1 MKLLATIK
9 KEILILVRDRAA
21 LAVLFLMPM
30 ALVFIVTLVQDAP
43 IRQFQRSSIP
53 LIFVDEDK
61 DELGRAIA
69 AGLRHSEYFAIV
81 DSLHG
86 RALSEE
92 DAKSVISGGK
102 YKVGIIVTKRA
113 TERLKARALKLFRGK
128 FSGDSN
134 ADSLMADAAPD
145 DSEILLLFDP
155 AVQKLFKSAVTNA
168 LGKYTEQIKSQ
179 IIFKIFSDQITE
191 KIETLAGMD
200 GLIPT
205 DVQLSES
212 DLDLVHIEETFTY
225 KQDQQMMP
233 NVVQHN
239 VPAWTMFAMFF
250 IVIPLGGSLIRE
262 RREGNL
268 ARLATMPVSGAVLI
282 LGKILVYTAV
292 CLIQLILLLMIG
304 LLIMPALGTPTLSL
318 GTHPLAFLA
327 VALST
332 ALAACGFG
340 MMVGAVA
347 RSHEQASTFSAIAI
361 IIAAALGGIM
371 MPVYLMPAFMQKV
384 SAFSPLAWGLN
395 AFLDIFLRNGDLST
409 VLPHVAKLF
418 VFFLLALL
426 IALFFLKFR
435 KV

>member
-9 KEILILVRDRAA
+9 KEVLILLRDRAA
-21 LAVLFLMPM
+21 LAILFLMPM

-43 IRQFQRSSIP
+43 IRQFQSSRIP
-53 LIFVDEDK
+53 LIFVNEDK
-61 DELGRAIA
+61 SELGRAIET
-69 AGLRHSEYFAIV
+69 GLRHSNYFAVV

-86 RALSEE
+86 QPLSSAS
-92 DAKSVISGGK
+92 AKAAITGRK
-102 YKVGIIVTKRA
+102 YKVGIIVNEGA
-113 TERLKARALKLFRGK
+113 TERLKVRALKLFQDK
-128 FSGDSN
+128 YSGDYTAGSQN
-134 ADSLMADAAPD
+134 ANAGPG
-145 DSEILLLFDP
+145 DSEILLWFDP
-155 AVQKLFKSAVTNA
+155 TVQKLFKSAVTNA

-179 IIFKIFSDQITE
+179 IIFKIFSAQITK
-191 KIETLAGMD
+191 KIETMSGIE

-212 DLDLVHIEETFTY
+212 DLDLVHIKENYTY
-225 KQDQQMMP
+225 KQNRQMMP

-282 LGKILVYTAV
+282 AGKILVYTAV

-304 LLIMPALGTPTLSL
+304 LVILPALGTPILSL
-318 GTHPLAFLA
+318 GTHPLAFIA

-340 MMVGAVA
+340 MLVGAVA
-347 RSHEQASTFSAIAI
+347 RSHEQASTFSAIAV

-371 MPVYLMPAFMQKV
+371 MPVYLMPEFMQKV

-395 AFLDIFLRNGDLST
+395 AFLDIFLRDGGLVM
-409 VLPHVAKLF
+409 VLPHVSKLL

-426 IALFFLKFR
+426 AALFFLKFR